1 MRIFKIIVILVT
13 SSFFCE
19 NSYSSTQKADSLF
32 NLKRYSESKILYD
45 SIFYKE
51 NKYSNSMLLKMAT
64 IEESLDNYEKS
75 IYYLELFQKNKNE
88 NKVLDKINDIV
99 DDKNLNGFEN
109 SDKKIFIN
117 IYKKYRSNIL
127 ALLLTLISIIF
138 IVNLVRYFRKNV
150 INFILPFFYISSVLS
165 LLIINIKPPSDAIVF
180 KDYTFIMKEPSS
192 GSDLYSI
199 LNKGDKLIVSKD
211 LEVWYEIILDGKK
224 RYVRK
229 KNVRLID

>member
-1 MRIFKIIVILVT
+1 MRIFRIIVILVT

-51 NKYSNSMLLKMAT
+51 NIYSNSMLLKMAT

-75 IYYLELFQKNKNE
+75 IFYLELFQKNKNE

-165 LLIINIKPPSDAIVF
+165 LLIINIKPPSDEIVF
-180 KDYTFIMKEPSS
+180 KDYTYIMKEPSS

-211 LEVWYEIILDGKK
+211 LEVWYEIILNGKK

>member
-1 MRIFKIIVILVT
+1 MKNFFLICSLIIF
-13 SSFFCE
+13 F
-19 NSYSSTQKADSLF
+19 NSDLKSQLIKADSLF
-32 NLKRYSESKILYD
+32 NLNKYSESKVLYD
-45 SIFYKE
+45 SIFYKK

-64 IEESLDNYEKS
+64 IEENLGNYEKS

-88 NKVLDKINDIV
+88 NKVLDKINNIV
-99 DDKNLNGFEN
+99 DNKNLNGFEN

-117 IYKKYRSNIL
+117 IYKKYRNNIL
-127 ALLLTLISIIF
+127 TLLLTLTSIIF

-150 INFILPFFYISSVLS
+150 VNFVLPFFYISSFLS

-211 LEVWYEIILDGKK
+211 LEVWYEIILNGEK

>member
-1 MRIFKIIVILVT
+1 MRIFRIIVILVT

-99 DDKNLNGFEN
+99 DDKNLNGVEN

-127 ALLLTLISIIF
+127 ALLRTLISIIF
-138 IVNLVRYFRKNV
+138 IVNLVRECEIIYNLNIILRMKIFLKYRDKKVKHLYF
-150 INFILPFFYISSVLS
+150 FLS
-165 LLIINIKPPSDAIVF
+165 L
-180 KDYTFIMKEPSS
+180 
-192 GSDLYSI
+192 
-199 LNKGDKLIVSKD
+199 
-211 LEVWYEIILDGKK
+211 
-224 RYVRK
+224 
-229 KNVRLID
+229 

>member
-1 MRIFKIIVILVT
+1 MRIFRIIVILFT

-138 IVNLVRYFRKNV
+138 IVNLIRYFRKNV

>member
-1 MRIFKIIVILVT
+1 MRIFRIIVILVT

-150 INFILPFFYISSVLS
+150 INFVLPFFYISSLLS

-211 LEVWYEIILDGKK
+211 LKVWYEIILNGEK

>member
-1 MRIFKIIVILVT
+1 MRIFRIIVILVT

-19 NSYSSTQKADSLF
+19 NSYSSIQKADSLF
-32 NLKRYSESKILYD
+32 NLKKYSESKILYD

-211 LEVWYEIILDGKK
+211 LEVWYEIILNGKK

>member
-1 MRIFKIIVILVT
+1 MRIFRIIVILVT

-150 INFILPFFYISSVLS
+150 VNFALPFFYISSFLS

>member
-1 MRIFKIIVILVT
+1 VKNFFLICLLIIF
-13 SSFFCE
+13 F
-19 NSYSSTQKADSLF
+19 NSDLKSQLIKADSLF
-32 NLKRYSESKILYD
+32 NLNKYSESKVLYD
-45 SIFYKE
+45 SIFYKK

-64 IEESLDNYEKS
+64 IEENLGNYEKS

-88 NKVLDKINDIV
+88 NKVLDKINNIV
-99 DDKNLNGFEN
+99 DNKNLNGFEN

-117 IYKKYRSNIL
+117 IYKKYRNNIL
-127 ALLLTLISIIF
+127 ALLLTLTSIIF

-150 INFILPFFYISSVLS
+150 VNFALPFFYISSFLS

-211 LEVWYEIILDGKK
+211 LEVWYEIILNCEK

>member
-1 MRIFKIIVILVT
+1 MKNFFLICSLIIF
-13 SSFFCE
+13 F
-19 NSYSSTQKADSLF
+19 NSDLKSQLIKADSLF
-32 NLKRYSESKILYD
+32 NLNKYSESKVLYD
-45 SIFYKE
+45 SIFYKK

-64 IEESLDNYEKS
+64 IEENLGNYEKS

-88 NKVLDKINDIV
+88 NKVLDKINNIV
-99 DDKNLNGFEN
+99 DNKNLNGFEN
-109 SDKKIFIN
+109 SDKKILIN
-117 IYKKYRSNIL
+117 IYKKYRNNIL
-127 ALLLTLISIIF
+127 ALLLTLTSIIF

-150 INFILPFFYISSVLS
+150 VNFALPFFYISSFLS

-211 LEVWYEIILDGKK
+211 LEVWYEIILNGEK

-229 KNVRLID
+229 KNIRLID

>member
-1 MRIFKIIVILVT
+1 MRIFRIIVILVT

-150 INFILPFFYISSVLS
+150 INFVLPFFYISSVLS

-199 LNKGDKLIVSKD
+199 FNKGDKLIVSKD

>member
-1 MRIFKIIVILVT
+1 VKNFFLICSLIIF
-13 SSFFCE
+13 F
-19 NSYSSTQKADSLF
+19 NSDLKSQLIKADSLF
-32 NLKRYSESKILYD
+32 NLNKYSESKVLYD
-45 SIFYKE
+45 SIFYKK

-64 IEESLDNYEKS
+64 IEENLGNYEKS

-88 NKVLDKINDIV
+88 NKVLDKINNIV
-99 DDKNLNGFEN
+99 DNKNLNGFEN

-117 IYKKYRSNIL
+117 IYKKYRNNIL
-127 ALLLTLISIIF
+127 ALLLTLTSIIF

-150 INFILPFFYISSVLS
+150 VNFALPFFYISSFLS

-211 LEVWYEIILDGKK
+211 LEVWYEIILNGQK

>member
-1 MRIFKIIVILVT
+1 MRIFRIIVILVT

-138 IVNLVRYFRKNV
+138 IVNLVRYFRKNI
-150 INFILPFFYISSVLS
+150 INFVLPFFYISSLLS
-165 LLIINIKPPSDAIVF
+165 LLIINIKPPSYAIVF

-211 LEVWYEIILDGKK
+211 LEVWYEIILNGKK

>member
-1 MRIFKIIVILVT
+1 MRIFRIIVILVT

-19 NSYSSTQKADSLF
+19 NSYSSTQKADSL
-32 NLKRYSESKILYD
+32 
-45 SIFYKE
+45 FYKE

-150 INFILPFFYISSVLS
+150 INFILPFFYISSVVS

-180 KDYTFIMKEPSS
+180 
-192 GSDLYSI
+192 
-199 LNKGDKLIVSKD
+199 
-211 LEVWYEIILDGKK
+211 
-224 RYVRK
+224 
-229 KNVRLID
+229 

>member
-1 MRIFKIIVILVT
+1 MKNFFLICSLIIF
-13 SSFFCE
+13 F
-19 NSYSSTQKADSLF
+19 NSDLKSQLIKADSLF
-32 NLKRYSESKILYD
+32 NLNKYSESKVLYD
-45 SIFYKE
+45 SIFYKK

-64 IEESLDNYEKS
+64 IEENLGNYEKS

-88 NKVLDKINDIV
+88 NKVLDKINNIV
-99 DDKNLNGFEN
+99 DNKNLNGFEN

-117 IYKKYRSNIL
+117 IYKKYRNNIL
-127 ALLLTLISIIF
+127 ALLLTLTSIIF

-150 INFILPFFYISSVLS
+150 VNFALPFFYISSFLS

-211 LEVWYEIILDGKK
+211 LEVWYEIILNSEK

>member
-1 MRIFKIIVILVT
+1 MKNFFLICSLIIF
-13 SSFFCE
+13 F
-19 NSYSSTQKADSLF
+19 NSDLKSQLIKADSLF
-32 NLKRYSESKILYD
+32 NLNKYSESKVLYD
-45 SIFYKE
+45 SIFYKK

-64 IEESLDNYEKS
+64 IEENLGNYEKS

-88 NKVLDKINDIV
+88 NKVLDKINNIV
-99 DDKNLNGFEN
+99 DNKNLNGFEN

-117 IYKKYRSNIL
+117 IYKKYKNNIL
-127 ALLLTLISIIF
+127 ALLLTLTSIIF

-150 INFILPFFYISSVLS
+150 VNFALPFFYISSFLS

-211 LEVWYEIILDGKK
+211 LEVWYEIILNGEK

>member
-1 MRIFKIIVILVT
+1 MRIFRIIVILVT

-19 NSYSSTQKADSLF
+19 KSYSSIQKADSLF

-127 ALLLTLISIIF
+127 ALLLTSISIIF
-138 IVNLVRYFRKNV
+138 IVNLVRYFRKNI
-150 INFILPFFYISSVLS
+150 INFVLPFFYISSLLS

-211 LEVWYEIILDGKK
+211 LEVWYEIILNGKK

>member
-1 MRIFKIIVILVT
+1 VKNFFLICSLIIF
-13 SSFFCE
+13 F
-19 NSYSSTQKADSLF
+19 NSDLKSQLIKADSLF
-32 NLKRYSESKILYD
+32 NLNKYSESKVLYD
-45 SIFYKE
+45 SIFYKK

-64 IEESLDNYEKS
+64 IEENLGNYEKS

-88 NKVLDKINDIV
+88 NKVLDKINNIV
-99 DDKNLNGFEN
+99 DNKNLNGFEN

-117 IYKKYRSNIL
+117 IYKKYRNNIL
-127 ALLLTLISIIF
+127 ALLLTLTSIIF

-150 INFILPFFYISSVLS
+150 VNFVLPFFYISSFLA

-211 LEVWYEIILDGKK
+211 LEVWYEIILNGEK

>member
-1 MRIFKIIVILVT
+1 MRIFRIIVILVT

-211 LEVWYEIILDGKK
+211 LEVWYETILNGKK

>member
-1 MRIFKIIVILVT
+1 MRIFRIIVILVT

-150 INFILPFFYISSVLS
+150 INFVLPFFYI
-165 LLIINIKPPSDAIVF
+165 
-180 KDYTFIMKEPSS
+180 
-192 GSDLYSI
+192 
-199 LNKGDKLIVSKD
+199 
-211 LEVWYEIILDGKK
+211 
-224 RYVRK
+224 
-229 KNVRLID
+229 

>member
-1 MRIFKIIVILVT
+1 MRIFRIIVILVT

-199 LNKGDKLIVSKD
+199 INKGDKLIVSKD

>member
-1 MRIFKIIVILVT
+1 MRIFRIIVILVT

-32 NLKRYSESKILYD
+32 NLKKYSESKILYD

-150 INFILPFFYISSVLS
+150 INFVLPFFYISSLLS

-211 LEVWYEIILDGKK
+211 LEVWYEIILNGKK

>member
-1 MRIFKIIVILVT
+1 MRIFRIIVILVT

-32 NLKRYSESKILYD
+32 NLKKYSESKILYD

-199 LNKGDKLIVSKD
+199 LNKGDKIIVSKD
-211 LEVWYEIILDGKK
+211 LEVWYEIILNGKK

>member
-1 MRIFKIIVILVT
+1 MRIFRIIVILVT

-32 NLKRYSESKILYD
+32 NLKKYSESKILYD

-211 LEVWYEIILDGKK
+211 LEVWYEIILNGKK

>member
-1 MRIFKIIVILVT
+1 MKNFFLICSLIIF
-13 SSFFCE
+13 F
-19 NSYSSTQKADSLF
+19 NSDLKSQLIKADSLF
-32 NLKRYSESKILYD
+32 NLNKYSESKVLYD
-45 SIFYKE
+45 SIFYKK

-64 IEESLDNYEKS
+64 IEENLGNYEKS

-88 NKVLDKINDIV
+88 NKVLDKINNIV
-99 DDKNLNGFEN
+99 DNKNLNGFEN

-117 IYKKYRSNIL
+117 IYKKYRNNIL
-127 ALLLTLISIIF
+127 ALLLTLTSIIF

-150 INFILPFFYISSVLS
+150 VNFVLPFFYISSFLA

-211 LEVWYEIILDGKK
+211 LEVWYEIILNGEK

>member
-1 MRIFKIIVILVT
+1 MRIFRIIVILVT

-150 INFILPFFYISSVLS
+150 INFVLPFFYISSLLS

>member
-1 MRIFKIIVILVT
+1 MRIFRIIVILVT

-127 ALLLTLISIIF
+127 ALLLTSISIIF
-138 IVNLVRYFRKNV
+138 IVNLVRYFRKNI
-150 INFILPFFYISSVLS
+150 INFVLPFFYISSLLS

-211 LEVWYEIILDGKK
+211 LEVWYEIILNGKK